1 MKLSLYLGACT
12 IEFLREISK
21 MMAYIMLIYIINFS
35 VYNIR
40 FIKVV
45 AGRSYEQASYG
56 RRSNKGIFK
65 HLSISK
71 IGHLFIYKTN
81 ETFNLLNFF
90 TNLQYMHLRDFLFRG
105 KSLLCVWTDHGGNQ

>member
-21 MMAYIMLIYIINFS
+21 TLAFIMLIYIINFS

-40 FIKVV
+40 LSKVV

-105 KSLLCVWTDHGGNQ
+105 KSLLCVWTDHGGN